1 MLGSFPIFEYK
12 LRGNYMKDYELTP
25 EEDAIVLANYQAIVD
40 KYEFYM
46 ANIMKMTSDKAM
58 SMAKKHVTVSILRK
72 DNPLYGHDEESLN
85 DLYHELKSIEDAESG
100 ADREYDYEGTDEMYR
115 TEEEIRDYVIKHSM

>member
-1 MLGSFPIFEYK
+1 MK
-12 LRGNYMKDYELTP
+12 NYQLTP

-58 SMAKKHVTVSILRK
+58 AMAKKHVTVDILRR
-72 DNPLYGHDEESLN
+72 DNVLYGHDEESLN
-85 DLYHELKSIEDAESG
+85 ELYEELKAVEDAETG
-100 ADREYDYEGTDEMYR
+100 ADREFGYDGPDCTYLSP
-115 TEEEIRDYVIKHSM
+115 EEVKAYVIKHGM

>member
-1 MLGSFPIFEYK
+1 MLRSFPIFEYE

-46 ANIMKMTSDKAM
+46 TNIMKMTSDKAM
-58 SMAKKHVTVSILRK
+58 AMARKHVTVNVLRK

-85 DLYHELKSIEDAESG
+85 ELYHELKSIEDAESG
-100 ADREYDYEGTDEMYR
+100 ADREYDYEGTDELYLSP
-115 TEEEIRDYVIKHSM
+115 EEVKAYVIKHSI

>member
-1 MLGSFPIFEYK
+1 
-12 LRGNYMKDYELTP
+12 MKDYELTP

-58 SMAKKHVTVSILRK
+58 AMAKKHVTVSILRR
-72 DNPLYGHDEESLN
+72 DNPLYGHNDESLME
-85 DLYHELKSIEDAESG
+85 LYSELKALEDAASG
-100 ADREYDYEGTDEMYR
+100 ADREYDYEGTDELYK
-115 TEEEIRDYVIKHSM
+115 TAEEIKEYVLKYNMY

>member
-1 MLGSFPIFEYK
+1 MK
-12 LRGNYMKDYELTP
+12 NYQLTP

-58 SMAKKHVTVSILRK
+58 AMAKKHVTVSILRR
-72 DNPLYGHDEESLN
+72 DNVLYGHDEESLN
-85 DLYHELKSIEDAESG
+85 ELYEELKAIEDAETG
-100 ADREYDYEGTDEMYR
+100 ADREYGYEGTDEMYR
-115 TEEEIRDYVIKHSM
+115 TEEEIKAYVIKHSM

>member
-1 MLGSFPIFEYK
+1 
-12 LRGNYMKDYELTP
+12 MKDYELTP

-58 SMAKKHVTVSILRK
+58 AMAKKHVTVNVLRK
-72 DNPLYGHDEESLN
+72 DNPLYGHDEESLMAE
-85 DLYHELKSIEDAESG
+85 YHELKSIEDAESG
-100 ADREYDYEGTDEMYR
+100 SDREYDYEGTDEMYR

>member
-1 MLGSFPIFEYK
+1 
-12 LRGNYMKDYELTP
+12 MKDYELTP

-58 SMAKKHVTVSILRK
+58 AMAKKHITVSILRK
-72 DNPLYGHDEESLN
+72 DNPLYGHDEESLMAE
-85 DLYHELKSIEDAESG
+85 YHELKSIEDAESG
-100 ADREYDYEGTDEMYR
+100 ADREYGYEGTDEMYR

>member
-1 MLGSFPIFEYK
+1 
-12 LRGNYMKDYELTP
+12 MKDYELTS

-58 SMAKKHVTVSILRK
+58 AMAKAKKHVTVSILRK

-85 DLYHELKSIEDAESG
+85 ELYEELKAIEDAETG
-100 ADREYDYEGTDEMYR
+100 ADRDYEGPDCTYLSP
-115 TEEEIRDYVIKHSM
+115 EEVKAYVIKHSM

>member
-1 MLGSFPIFEYK
+1 
-12 LRGNYMKDYELTP
+12 MKDYELTP

-58 SMAKKHVTVSILRK
+58 AMAKKHVTVSILRR
-72 DNPLYGHDEESLN
+72 DNPLYGHDEESLMAE
-85 DLYHELKSIEDAESG
+85 YHELKSIEDAESG
-100 ADREYDYEGTDEMYR
+100 ADREYGYEGTDELYLSP
-115 TEEEIRDYVIKHSM
+115 EEVKAYVIKHIM

>member
-1 MLGSFPIFEYK
+1 
-12 LRGNYMKDYELTP
+12 MKDYELTP

-58 SMAKKHVTVSILRK
+58 AMAKKHVTVSILRK
-72 DNPLYGHDEESLN
+72 DNPLYGHDEESLMAE
-85 DLYHELKSIEDAESG
+85 YHELKSIEDAESG
-100 ADREYDYEGTDEMYR
+100 ADREYGYEGTDEMYR

>member
-1 MLGSFPIFEYK
+1 
-12 LRGNYMKDYELTP
+12 MKDYELTP

-85 DLYHELKSIEDAESG
+85 ELYEELKAIEDAETG
-100 ADREYDYEGTDEMYR
+100 ADREFGYEGPDCTYLNP
-115 TEEEIRDYVIKHSM
+115 EEVKAYVIKCNYESTIHLF

>member
-1 MLGSFPIFEYK
+1 
-12 LRGNYMKDYELTP
+12 MKDYELTP

-46 ANIMKMTSDKAM
+46 TNIMKMTSDKAM
-58 SMAKKHVTVSILRK
+58 AMAKKHITVSILRK
-72 DNPLYGHDEESLN
+72 DNPLYGHDEESLMAE
-85 DLYHELKSIEDAESG
+85 YHELKSIEDVESG
-100 ADREYDYEGTDEMYR
+100 ADREYGYEGTDEMYR